1 MRQLL
6 SQLPARTQTHT
17 HTHKERCT
25 NRISFLCSY
34 EIEPALTVLA
44 LITQEVMGTLAGG
57 LVSAADRAVA
67 SVLAVILT
75 GMQVTV
81 LPCEASQAST
91 RRRACRESPPP
102 VAEQ

>member
-1 MRQLL
+1 
-6 SQLPARTQTHT
+6 
-17 HTHKERCT
+17 
-25 NRISFLCSY
+25 
-34 EIEPALTVLA
+34 
-44 LITQEVMGTLAGG
+44 MGTLAGG